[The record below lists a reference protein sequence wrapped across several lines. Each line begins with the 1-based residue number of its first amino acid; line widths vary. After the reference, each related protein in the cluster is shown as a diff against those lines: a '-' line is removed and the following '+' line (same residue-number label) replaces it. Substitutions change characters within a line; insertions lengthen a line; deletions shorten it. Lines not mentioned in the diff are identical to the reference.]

1 MKRGSSMKRNHPV
14 PEDSRVI
21 AVYPVCNH
29 GGVEI
34 LSVKKDVD
42 AIRAEVAVNTG
53 SRREYK
59 GFYKVNRTKTTGRA
73 FIKMYGLLYY
83 LDQFQRIR

>member
-1 MKRGSSMKRNHPV
+1 MKHIRPV
-14 PEDSRVI
+14 PKDSRVI
-21 AVYPVCNH
+21 AVYPICNH

-34 LSVKKDVD
+34 LSAKEDVD

-59 GFYKVNRTKTTGRA
+59 GFYKINRTKTTDRA
-73 FIKMYGLLYY
+73 FFKMYGLLYY

>member
-34 LSVKKDVD
+34 LSVKEDVD

-53 SRREYK
+53 NRREYK

>member
-34 LSVKKDVD
+34 LSVKEDD
-42 AIRAEVAVNTG
+42 DSIRAEVAVNTG

>member
-1 MKRGSSMKRNHPV
+1 MKRNHPV

>member
-1 MKRGSSMKRNHPV
+1 MKRIRLV

-21 AVYPVCNH
+21 AVYPVCNY

-34 LSVKKDVD
+34 LSVKEDND
-42 AIRAEVAVNTG
+42 AIRAEVAINTG
-53 SRREYK
+53 SKRKYK
-59 GFYKVNRTKTTGRA
+59 GFYKINRTKTTDRA
-73 FIKMYGLLYY
+73 FFKMYGLLYY